1 MERSTWAAVILV
13 IGVACS
19 GVGVVRFLATNGGV
33 TPILVFGIVLVSLGL
48 WMRPGGSA
56 DAMPRR
62 PDDKG

>member
-1 MERSTWAAVILV
+1 
-13 IGVACS
+13 
-19 GVGVVRFLATNGGV
+19 
-33 TPILVFGIVLVSLGL
+33 LVFGIVLVSLGL